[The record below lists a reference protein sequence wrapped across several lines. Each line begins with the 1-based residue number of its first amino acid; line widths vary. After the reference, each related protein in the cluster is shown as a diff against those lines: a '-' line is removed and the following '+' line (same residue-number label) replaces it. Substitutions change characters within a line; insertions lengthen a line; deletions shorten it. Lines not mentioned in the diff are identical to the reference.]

1 LPVASLVSRAFTP
14 LKIVSVLVGLLVVA
28 GIVLYLVPSND
39 YLLLPD
45 PAHPVAP
52 LVRVQGGHDPKPP
65 GAIYFVD
72 VFERR
77 ASMFEKL
84 FPSIHKGAT
93 LVPARLIL
101 PPGVSD
107 QASHLADLREMTI
120 SQRVAAAVALRQ
132 LGYHV
137 PARPSGVVVAAL
149 DSNSHAIGKLQP
161 ADVIVSV
168 DGASTPTIAGLR
180 ARLAKLKPGDSATL
194 RIRRGG
200 RLLTIRVRTTAD
212 TVEPR
217 RAIVGFAPEQAAEI
231 TLPIK
236 VQIDAGNVGGPSAG
250 LAFALEVMEELGRN
264 VDRGYT
270 VAATGQL
277 NLDGSVSPIGGV
289 RQKIFG
295 VRDVHAD
302 VFLVPAAGDNA
313 AVARRYAGNVR
324 VIAVKTFPQ
333 ALRALA
339 TLPLKR

>member
-1 LPVASLVSRAFTP
+1 VARAFTP
-14 LKIVSVLVGLLVVA
+14 VKIVSALVGLLVAA

-52 LVRVQGGHDPKPP
+52 LVHVQGGHDPRPP
-65 GAIYFVD
+65 GAVYFVD

-137 PARPSGVVVAAL
+137 VARPSGVVVAAL
-149 DSNSHAIGKLQP
+149 DSGSHAIGKLQP
-161 ADVIVSV
+161 SDVIVSV
-168 DGASTPTIAGLR
+168 DGVSTPTIARLR
-180 ARLAKLKPGDSATL
+180 TELAKLKPGDPVTL
-194 RIRRGG
+194 AVRRGDK
-200 RLLTIRVRTTAD
+200 RLTVRVRTTAD
-212 TVEPR
+212 AVEAR

-264 VDRGYT
+264 VDRGYK

-277 NLDGSVSPIGGV
+277 NLDGTVSPIGGV

-295 VRDVHAD
+295 VRAADVD

-313 AVARRYAGNVR
+313 AVARRYAAGVK

-339 TLPLKR
+339 TLPRKR